1 MRLLAIDTS
10 TRLASVAVV
19 DAGRSAERTAPA
31 DRSHRSADLLTLI
44 DAACRELAVAPR
56 ELDAIA
62 VGAGPGSF
70 TGLRIGLATAKG
82 IAFAANRPLW
92 LVSSLAALVADDPPA
107 SGVAIGVLDARRD
120 EVYVGAYRD
129 GVLIEPERA
138 MAPGQLAAWATALD
152 PDVRFAGDALDV
164 YPTLAPLGARW
175 HTTTPQAGAV
185 ARLALAGPR
194 VNALIE
200 GTPSYIRAS
209 EAELKYPDGVPGAL
223 RSR

>member
-19 DAGRSAERTAPA
+19 DGDRLAERTGPA
-31 DRSHRSADLLTLI
+31 DRGHRSADLLVLI

-56 ELDAIA
+56 ELEAVA

-92 LVSSLAALVADDPPA
+92 LVSSLAALVAGVP
-107 SGVAIGVLDARRD
+107 GVAIGVLDARRD

-138 MAPGQLAAWATALD
+138 IAPGQLAAWASGHA
-152 PDVRFAGDALDV
+152 PDARYAGDALEV
-164 YPTLAPLGARW
+164 YPVLAPLTARW
-175 HTTTPQAGAV
+175 QSTTPQARAV
-185 ARLALAGPR
+185 ASLALAGPR
-194 VNALIE
+194 VDALIE
-200 GTPSYIRAS
+200 GIPSYIRAS